1 MQTFFRQFSTIG
13 GFTLLV
19 LLLIVNASIT
29 GRRLNVLVENQGW
42 VDHSRQVLAE
52 MEEAQALLLDAETG
66 QRGFLLTG
74 EPSYL
79 EPYNKAVSQVDIHI
93 QNLSGLTVD
102 NPRQQ
107 ANVAH
112 LGSLAHMKL
121 NELEETIAL
130 AQAGHADQARGIV
143 LAGRG

>member
-1 MQTFFRQFSTIG
+1 ML
-13 GFTLLV
+13 FTLWSTMST
-19 LLLIVNASIT
+19 ARPS
-29 GRRLNVLVENQGW
+29 
-42 VDHSRQVLAE
+42 SRISVISLAK
-52 MEEAQALLLDAETG
+52 DAETG

-121 NELEETIAL
+121 NELE
-130 AQAGHADQARGIV
+130 DQLTE
-143 LAGRG
+143 LAGQAQLRFDTLGRMATSDGDGA